1 MRKAGDA
8 RTDPTVTSLSSDA
21 GPVPTSGPAAPV
33 SATARTRR
41 TTVNNSMIP
50 AGSTA
55 DHLEQRSPAD
65 RREHT
70 GIGATALTPLAERI
84 REAFDHADR
93 ADRFE
98 QAILTPLPDDEYP
111 LAY

>member
-1 MRKAGDA
+1 M
-8 RTDPTVTSLSSDA
+8 
-21 GPVPTSGPAAPV
+21 
-33 SATARTRR
+33 
-41 TTVNNSMIP
+41 NNSTIP
-50 AGSTA
+50 AGSIA

-70 GIGATALTPLAERI
+70 GIDATALTPLAERI

>member
-1 MRKAGDA
+1 M
-8 RTDPTVTSLSSDA
+8 
-21 GPVPTSGPAAPV
+21 
-33 SATARTRR
+33 
-41 TTVNNSMIP
+41 NNSTIP

-70 GIGATALTPLAERI
+70 GIDATALTPLAERI

-98 QAILTPLPDDEYP
+98 QAILTPLPDDEYRSLTDP
-111 LAY
+111 NSGPRSDDDHNAFPDLIADPSRAPRHSLPRHG